1 MVTKIIQLDG
11 GKEARQLV
19 ADEGKL
25 LFLAY
30 ELEEL
35 GDDAQGVSNVII
47 PMCRNYERIYIEK
60 EIPEE
65 IDLNNIIET

>member
-1 MVTKIIQLDG
+1 MVTKVIQLDE
-11 GKEARQLV
+11 GKEARELI

-35 GDDAQGVSNVII
+35 GSDAQGVSNVII
-47 PMCRNYERIYIEK
+47 PMCRDYEQIYIEK
-60 EIPEE
+60 SINE
-65 IDLNNIIET
+65 

>member
-1 MVTKIIQLDG
+1 MVTQIIQLDE

-35 GDDAQGVSNVII
+35 GSDAQGVSNVII
-47 PMCRNYERIYIEK
+47 PMCWDYEQIYIEK
-60 EIPEE
+60 SIT
-65 IDLNNIIET
+65 NNND

>member
-1 MVTKIIQLDG
+1 MVTKILQLG
-11 GKEARQLV
+11 EGKEARELT

-30 ELEEL
+30 EIEEL

-47 PMCRNYERIYIEK
+47 PMCRDYEQIYIEK

-65 IDLNNIIET
+65 NTNNNN

>member
-1 MVTKIIQLDG
+1 MVTKTIQLDE

-35 GDDAQGVSNVII
+35 GSDAQGVSNVIV
-47 PMCRNYERIYIEK
+47 PMCWDYEQIYIEK
-60 EIPEE
+60 SINE
-65 IDLNNIIET
+65 

>member
-1 MVTKIIQLDG
+1 MGVNTVVKIIQLDE

-19 ADEGKL
+19 SDEGKL

-35 GDDAQGVSNVII
+35 GNDAQGVSNVII
-47 PMCRNYERIYIEK
+47 PMCWDYEQIYIEK
-60 EIPEE
+60 SINE
-65 IDLNNIIET
+65 

>member
-1 MVTKIIQLDG
+1 MEVNVIQLKSG
-11 GKEARQLV
+11 AKVRSIT

-35 GDDAQGVSNVII
+35 GDEAHGSPNAILPLEID
-47 PMCRNYERIYIEK
+47 YESLYIEK
-60 EIPEE
+60 EID
-65 IDLNNIIET
+65 ILNND

>member
-1 MVTKIIQLDG
+1 MVTKIIQLDE

-35 GDDAQGVSNVII
+35 GSDAQGVSNVII
-47 PMCRNYERIYIEK
+47 PMCWNYEQIYIEK
-60 EIPEE
+60 SINE
-65 IDLNNIIET
+65 

>member
-1 MVTKIIQLDG
+1 MGIKIIQLG
-11 GKEARQLV
+11 EGKEARQLI

-25 LFLAY
+25 LYLAY

-47 PMCRNYERIYIEK
+47 PMSWDYEQIYIEK
-60 EIPEE
+60 SINE
-65 IDLNNIIET
+65 

>member
-1 MVTKIIQLDG
+1 MVTKIIQLDE

-35 GDDAQGVSNVII
+35 GNEAQGVSNVII
-47 PMCRNYERIYIEK
+47 PMCWDYEHIYIEK
-60 EIPEE
+60 SINE
-65 IDLNNIIET
+65 

>member
-1 MVTKIIQLDG
+1 MVVKIIQLDE

-19 ADEGKL
+19 ADEGRL

-35 GDDAQGVSNVII
+35 GSDAQGVSNVIM
-47 PMCRNYERIYIEK
+47 PMSWGYEQIYVEK
-60 EIPEE
+60 EIT
-65 IDLNNIIET
+65 NNND

>member
-1 MVTKIIQLDG
+1 MVTKIIQLDE
-11 GKEARQLV
+11 GKEARQLI

-35 GDDAQGVSNVII
+35 GSDEQGVSNVII
-47 PMCRNYERIYIEK
+47 PMCWDYEQIYVEK
-60 EIPEE
+60 SINE
-65 IDLNNIIET
+65 

>member
-1 MVTKIIQLDG
+1 MVTQIIQLDE

-25 LFLAY
+25 LFLSY

-35 GDDAQGVSNVII
+35 GSDAQGVSNVII
-47 PMCRNYERIYIEK
+47 PMCWDYERIYIEK
-60 EIPEE
+60 SIT
-65 IDLNNIIET
+65 NNND

>member
-1 MVTKIIQLDG
+1 MVKKIIQLDD

-30 ELEEL
+30 ELDEL
-35 GDDAQGVSNVII
+35 GSEAQGVSNVII
-47 PMCRNYERIYIEK
+47 PMCWDYEQIYVEK

-65 IDLNNIIET
+65 IDINNIIEK

>member
-1 MVTKIIQLDG
+1 MVTQIIQLDE
-11 GKEARQLV
+11 GKEARKLV

-35 GDDAQGVSNVII
+35 GSDAQGVSNVII
-47 PMCRNYERIYIEK
+47 PMCWDYEQIYIEK
-60 EIPEE
+60 SI
-65 IDLNNIIET
+65 NN

>member
-1 MVTKIIQLDG
+1 MVIKIIQLDE

-35 GDDAQGVSNVII
+35 GDDAQGMSNVII
-47 PMCRNYERIYIEK
+47 PMCRDYERIYVEK
-60 EIPEE
+60 SINE
-65 IDLNNIIET
+65 

>member
-1 MVTKIIQLDG
+1 MVTKIIKLDE

-19 ADEGKL
+19 ADEGEL

-35 GDDAQGVSNVII
+35 GSDAQGVSNIII
-47 PMCRNYERIYIEK
+47 PMSWDYEHIYIEK
-60 EIPEE
+60 SINE
-65 IDLNNIIET
+65 

>member
-1 MVTKIIQLDG
+1 MVVKIIQLDE

-19 ADEGKL
+19 ADDGKL

-35 GDDAQGVSNVII
+35 GSEAQGVSNVII
-47 PMCRNYERIYIEK
+47 PMCWDYERIYIEK
-60 EIPEE
+60 A
-65 IDLNNIIET
+65 LTNNND

>member
-1 MVTKIIQLDG
+1 MVTQIIQLDE

-35 GDDAQGVSNVII
+35 GSDAQGVTNVII
-47 PMCRNYERIYIEK
+47 PMCWDYEQIYIEK
-60 EIPEE
+60 SINE
-65 IDLNNIIET
+65 

>member
-1 MVTKIIQLDG
+1 MVNKIIQLDG
-11 GKEARQLV
+11 GKEARELV

-30 ELEEL
+30 EIEEL

-47 PMCRNYERIYIEK
+47 PMCRDYEHIYIEK
-60 EIPEE
+60 LIT
-65 IDLNNIIET
+65 NNND

>member
-1 MVTKIIQLDG
+1 MVNKIIQLAE

-30 ELEEL
+30 ELDEL
-35 GDDAQGVSNVII
+35 GSDAQGASNVIV
-47 PMCRNYERIYIEK
+47 PMSWDYEHIYIEK
-60 EIPEE
+60 SINE
-65 IDLNNIIET
+65 

>member
-1 MVTKIIQLDG
+1 MEVNVIQLSSG
-11 GKEARQLV
+11 AKVRNIT

-35 GDDAQGVSNVII
+35 GEEAHGAPNAILPLEID
-47 PMCRNYERIYIEK
+47 YESLYIEK
-60 EIPEE
+60 EID
-65 IDLNNIIET
+65 ILNND

>member
-1 MVTKIIQLDG
+1 MVTKIIQLDE

-30 ELEEL
+30 ELEDL
-35 GDDAQGVSNVII
+35 GSDAQGVSNVII
-47 PMCRNYERIYIEK
+47 PMCWDYEYIYIEK
-60 EIPEE
+60 SINE
-65 IDLNNIIET
+65 